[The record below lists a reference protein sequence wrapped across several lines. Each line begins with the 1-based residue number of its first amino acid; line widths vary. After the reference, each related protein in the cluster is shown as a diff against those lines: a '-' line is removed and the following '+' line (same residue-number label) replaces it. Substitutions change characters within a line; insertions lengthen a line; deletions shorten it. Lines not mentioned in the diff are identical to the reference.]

1 MQGNKK
7 QDRGWECSSV
17 GEHLPSMCEALGTD
31 KKKKRKKRKRK
42 KNKDIKIFES
52 QYFRNS

>member
-1 MQGNKK
+1 
-7 QDRGWECSSV
+7 V

-31 KKKKRKKRKRK
+31 KKKKKKRKRK